1 MSLLEG
7 GTGKAARHK
16 EETVEGV
23 EECNRMCTKKQDIC
37 TCGMWLTVDVAID
50 DFKLICD
57 DVDMEWG
64 CCCW

>member
-23 EECNRMCTKKQDIC
+23 EECNRMCTKKQGIGQEKCAVKGDKKKH
-37 TCGMWLTVDVAID
+37 G
-50 DFKLICD
+50 
-57 DVDMEWG
+57 
-64 CCCW
+64 